1 MVSNNLINRNNQLN
15 ARGTN
20 QSVKLP
26 KVATNIPPIQPIISN
41 QLPEIVK
48 RVDSNGGSRIPS
60 SKDTKRKIV

>member
-1 MVSNNLINRNNQLN
+1 MINRNNQLY

-41 QLPEIVK
+41 QLPEIAK
-48 RVDSNGGSRIPS
+48 RVDSNGGTRIPS
-60 SKDTKRKIV
+60 SKDSRQKIVWAEI